1 MSRRDGPF
9 PSAAPLSRPWPVP
22 NPRAPGTGRLGWV
35 VRSRMTPMPDDRI
48 PRDVV
53 SYVRRSARMNPSQQK
68 AWARL
73 RGHWVLDLPS
83 AARVTSVAEDARID
97 PAVAF
102 GREAPLLVEIGSGNG
117 DVVAAVAQARPEAN
131 LLAFEVFEPAV
142 ASTLSKLERAGV
154 TNVRLVVADGSQAV
168 ATALPD
174 AAITELWTFFPDPW
188 HKARHHKRRLVNPAF
203 AAVAAR
209 KLVPG
214 GCWRLATDWA
224 DYAEHARE
232 VLGAEPGLAVCQD
245 GPTPRWE
252 LRPVTKYEARG
263 IAAGR
268 EIVDLCYRSVGPA

>member
-1 MSRRDGPF
+1 M
-9 PSAAPLSRPWPVP
+9 L
-22 NPRAPGTGRLGWV
+22 
-35 VRSRMTPMPDDRI
+35 DDRI

-68 AWARL
+68 AWERL
-73 RGHWVLDLPS
+73 RSRWVIELPS
-83 AARVTSVAEDARID
+83 GARVTSVAQDARLD
-97 PAVAF
+97 SAAVF
-102 GREAPLLVEIGSGNG
+102 GRRAPLLVEIGSGNG
-117 DVVAAVAQARPEAN
+117 DVVTAVARTRPEAN

-154 TNVRLVVADGSQAV
+154 DNVRLVVADGAQAV

-174 AAITELWTFFPDPW
+174 ASITELWTFFPDPW

-203 AAVAAR
+203 AAVVAR
-209 KLVPG
+209 KLAPG

-224 DYAEHARE
+224 DYAEHARV
-232 VLGAEPGLAVCQD
+232 VLDAEPGLVPCHT
-245 GPTPRWE
+245 GPAPRWE

-268 EIVDLCYRSVGPA
+268 EIVDLCYQAVDRPGEQEPLDKPRDRPSPASHVRRP